1 MIRTRAQSAGIAS
14 AVALAAFV
22 LVVGSMP
29 DRSRAADH
37 LDAPGLTSP
46 GGRND
51 ADINNVYAFQGANR
65 ENTVLAMTTHPLLGP
80 VSTPNYATDVRYK
93 LNIDR
98 NGDAVEDLAYVFDFG
113 PVSGG
118 TQAYKV
124 TLFRGKNAQTLK
136 HGRVLGTG
144 TRDRAT
150 KLKDDGRAFAGKR
163 SDPFFFDL
171 SAFLDVVVHPDPTSP
186 HARGFCDG
194 HQTDFFSNFNTN
206 GIVLEVPTEEL
217 LGENDED
224 GDEHDGDH
232 DRNERDG
239 DHDRNERGTTIGV
252 WGSTIGPSGQIDRM
266 GRPAINTVFNV
277 GQAKNAFNAGKPS
290 TDRASFSAAF
300 VARLHALSGGRYSS
314 DTEQAIV
321 NILLPD
327 MLVYDTAK
335 AVAGPLN
342 GRKLSDDVIDVELN
356 LVTGGGLVQGTGA
369 IPSDCVGAH
378 SDYKAVF
385 PYLGDPH

>member
-1 MIRTRAQSAGIAS
+1 MMHIRAQSFGVAS
-14 AVALAAFV
+14 AVALAVFV
-22 LVVGSMP
+22 LVVGSLP

-51 ADINNVYAFQGANR
+51 ADINDVYAFQGANP
-65 ENTVLAMTTHPLLGP
+65 ENTVLAMTTHPLIGA
-80 VSTPNYATDVRYK
+80 VSTPNYATDIRYK

-124 TLFRGKNAQTLK
+124 TRYQGKNARTLA
-136 HGRVLGTG
+136 HGRVLGSG
-144 TRDRAT
+144 TRDSAT
-150 KLKDDGRAFAGKR
+150 NLKDDGRAFAGKR

-171 SAFLDVVVHPDPTSP
+171 SAFLDTVVHPPTP
-186 HARGFCDG
+186 PATGRHFCDG
-194 HQTDFFSNFNTN
+194 HQTDFFSSFNTN
-206 GIVLEVPTEEL
+206 GIVLEVPTEQL
-217 LGENDED
+217 IGENDED
-224 GDEHDGDH
+224 GD
-232 DRNERDG
+232 DRDTDNDRD
-239 DHDRNERGTTIGV
+239 ERGTTIGV

-277 GQAKNAFNAGKPS
+277 GEAKNAFNAGKPS
-290 TDRASFSAAF
+290 TDRASFGAAF
-300 VARLHALSGGRYSS
+300 ITRLHALSGGSYSS
-314 DTEQAIV
+314 ATEQFIV

-327 MLVYDTAK
+327 ILTYDTAK

-356 LVTGGGLVQGTGA
+356 LVTGGLLTPGTGA

-385 PYLGDPH
+385 PYLGDPHQ